1 MALRYKNVEHLSD
14 VIADALE
21 DHALI
26 AFTQRSKT
34 SEIVKSFV
42 NDYLKEMVKEFY
54 D

>member
-1 MALRYKNVEHLSD
+1 MALKYKNVGHLSD
-14 VIADALE
+14 IIADALE

-26 AFTQRSKT
+26 PYTQRQKT

>member
-1 MALRYKNVEHLSD
+1 MAHKYKDVGHLSD

-26 AFTQRSKT
+26 PYTQRIKT
-34 SEIVKSFV
+34 SQIIKSFV